1 MIREEIRAGK
11 TDKEMYAK
19 PADDFGETVLYAPRF
34 NLQTAGLW
42 LSPVNSFTIVYSS
55 QRSAVNDSII
65 IHQRAQSIGWLVKTL
80 PKQLHSS
87 EISCNRIGEA
97 VFTC

>member
-11 TDKEMYAK
+11 TDKVMYAK
-19 PADDFGETVLYAPRF
+19 PEDDFGETVLYAPRF

-80 PKQLHSS
+80 PKLLHSS